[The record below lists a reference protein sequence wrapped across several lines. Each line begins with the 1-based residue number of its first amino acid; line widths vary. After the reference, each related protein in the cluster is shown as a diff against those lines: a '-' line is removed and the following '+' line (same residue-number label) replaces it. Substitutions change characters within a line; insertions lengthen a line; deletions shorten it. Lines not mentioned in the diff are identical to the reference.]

1 MSMAR
6 LDSINDFR
14 IFEAVARTGSLSAAA
29 REMDL
34 SLTMVS
40 RRLKRI
46 EQVLLVRLVQRTTR
60 RLALTAEGEQFAE
73 RARAVIAAAAEAE
86 ETGAA
91 GMVRGVVRVTAT
103 VAFAQRQLAPR
114 LPRFLDRY
122 PDVEVQVVNTDRLMD
137 LVSEKVDFAFRQAP
151 LGDGRLITRTI
162 AQDAL
167 LLVASPAYARKA
179 GLPAHPSELSAH
191 PALTVGD
198 PPPRLWTLF
207 RGNERQDVP
216 LRSVASGMDGEIAH
230 AAALAGGGIAM
241 KASWDVIDDIRA
253 GRLLRVLPEWWGPP
267 RMLRIVFPMRGYQP
281 RRVRVL
287 IDFMETELRA
297 AARIDAS
304 LGVFPT
310 ETASGSSLAA
320 PSPAEP
326 VLP

>member
-1 MSMAR
+1 MGR
-6 LDSINDFR
+6 LDSIDDFR
-14 IFEAVARTGSLSAAA
+14 VFDAVVRTGSLSAAA

-34 SLTMVS
+34 SLSMVS

-46 EQVLLVRLVQRTTR
+46 EQVLSVRLVQRTTR
-60 RLALTAEGEQFAE
+60 HLALTAEGEQFAE

-86 ETGAA
+86 EIGAG

-122 PDVEVQVVNTDRLMD
+122 RDVEVQVVNTDRLID
-137 LVSEKVDFAFRQAP
+137 LVTEKVDFGFRQAP

-162 AQDAL
+162 AQDGL
-167 LLVASPAYARKA
+167 LLVASPAYAGKA
-179 GLPAHPSELSAH
+179 GLPAHPAELSGH

-207 RGNERQDVP
+207 RGAERQDVP
-216 LRSVASGMDGEIAH
+216 LHSVASGMDGEVAH

-241 KASWDVIDDIRA
+241 KASWDVIDDIAA
-253 GRLLRVLPEWWGPP
+253 GRLLRVLPDWWGPA

-281 RRVRVL
+281 RRVRAL

-297 AARIDAS
+297 AARTHAT

-310 ETASGSSLAA
+310 ETAIGSSAGV
-320 PSPAEP
+320 P
-326 VLP
+326 